1 MTRDDPAVRHM
12 EGRSIHRRS
21 LLGAFLSTPFLA
33 TPALAQ
39 APSVSGAAPTPI
51 LMVHGNGDHA
61 ALWLT
66 TLWRFEANGWPRER
80 LMAVNMPD
88 PLARAND
95 AEPQEHRSSSAE
107 QTARLAD
114 FVRELR
120 ARTGAPRVALI
131 GNSRGGY
138 PIRDFVAHQGG
149 AAQISHAI
157 TCGTPNRGVFDW
169 EFNPGSEFNARTPFL
184 QRLNGGGSDV
194 VPGTEFLALRSDND
208 LFAQPDGRFVGRP
221 GTATGITQDGPALR
235 GATNILLPGLD
246 HREIAYHWRAFREQ
260 FRFIAGREPMTLT
273 VPAEARPVLNGLV
286 TNLIAGGAT
295 NRPVAGAMV
304 EVFRTHPTDGTR
316 LGEALH
322 RRQTGADGV
331 WGPVTVQSDWNLEI
345 VLAAPGH
352 PIAHHFRSPF
362 PRSTEV
368 LHLRP
373 PAPLT
378 EADRAAGC
386 LVRLTRPRGY
396 FAWPRDVVLL
406 DGRDIAERREGV
418 ASLAVA
424 HLRLPAERAGTPVP
438 GLFNQEAVMG
448 RASLLAE
455 NRISLLEMTW

>member
-1 MTRDDPAVRHM
+1 MNLA
-12 EGRSIHRRS
+12 RRS
-21 LLGAFLSTPFLA
+21 LLLGAA
-33 TPALAQ
+33 AALA
-39 APSVSGAAPTPI
+39 APRLARAQDAPPPI

-66 TLWRFEANGWPRER
+66 TLWRFEANGWPRDR

-95 AEPQEHRSSSAE
+95 AVAQPHRSSSAE
-107 QTARLAD
+107 QTQRLAA
-114 FVRELR
+114 FVAELR

-138 PIRDFVAHQGG
+138 PIRDFVVHQGG
-149 AAQISHAI
+149 AAQVSHAI

-169 EFNPGSEFNARTPFL
+169 EFNEGSEFNARSPFL
-184 QRLNGGGSDV
+184 QRLNGGASDV
-194 VPGTEFLALRSDND
+194 MEGTAFLALRSDND

-221 GTATGITQDGPALR
+221 GTPTGITQEGPSLR

-260 FRFIAGREPMTLT
+260 FRFIAGREPATLT

-286 TNLIAGGAT
+286 TNLVAGAAT
-295 NRPVAGAMV
+295 NQPVAGAVV
-304 EVFRTHPTDGTR
+304 EIFRTDATTGAR
-316 LGEALH
+316 IGEAIH
-322 RRQTGADGV
+322 RRETGADGA
-331 WGPVTVQSDWNLEI
+331 WGPVTVQSDWTLEI

-352 PIAHHFRSPF
+352 PIAHYFRSPF

-378 EADRAAGC
+378 DADRGAAS
-386 LVRLTRPRGY
+386 LTRLTRPRGY

-406 DGRDIAERREGV
+406 DGREVAERREGV

-424 HLRLPAERAGTPVP
+424 NLRLPAERVGTPIAGV
-438 GLFNQEAVMG
+438 FNQEGVAG
-448 RASLLAE
+448 RLLPLSE
-455 NRISLLEMTW
+455 NRIALLEMTW